1 MSLSC
6 TSGRSGPAR
15 NRVWRVALLLAGSL
29 ALGACGGSG
38 AAGSGGGSAPP
49 AALVTATPRI
59 ATTPAL
65 GGALVVSLSSATP
78 GAVITYT
85 TDGSAPTGASPRYQ
99 APFLVASA
107 QTVQALAQAPG
118 QSASAVAAQSL
129 AVSVAPGALVWSDE
143 FANPGTSPIAP
154 DPAVWTYDTGNGGFG
169 NAELET
175 YCAYG
180 SNAAPCQSSAANAY
194 VANDGLHI
202 VARNPAA
209 GVYTSA
215 RLKTQ
220 GLFSFRYGRLE
231 VMASVPE
238 AQGLW
243 PAIWTLG
250 NSIATVSWPASGEQD
265 VMEHVNAATTPDMVH
280 GSIHSPGADLSTAYS
295 FASGQ
300 NAAGLHAYGMIWSP
314 QQVAFYVDSPANV
327 YATYTAAQ
335 VTAMNGG
342 VWPFDNGQANFL
354 ILNLAVG
361 GSWPGAP
368 DGTTPWPSEM
378 VVKYVRI
385 YAN

>member
-1 MSLSC
+1 MRL
-6 TSGRSGPAR
+6 RIERP
-15 NRVWRVALLLAGSL
+15 VWRHFALAPLLSML
-29 ALGACGGSG
+29 CACGGSG
-38 AAGSGGGSAPP
+38 ATGSGSGGGPP
-49 AALVTATPRI
+49 AVAVTATPHI

-65 GGALVVSLSSATP
+65 GGAVVVSLSSATP
-78 GAVITYT
+78 GAAITYT
-85 TDGSAPTGASPRYQ
+85 TDGSAPTSASQIYQ
-99 APFLVASA
+99 APFLVTAS
-107 QTVQALAQAPG
+107 QTIQAQALASG
-118 QSASAVAAQSL
+118 QTASAVATQRL
-129 AVSVAPGALVWSDE
+129 ALSVAPGTLVWSDE
-143 FANPGTSPIAP
+143 FANAGTSPIAP
-154 DPAVWTYDTGNGGFG
+154 DPAVWRYDTGNGGFG
-169 NAELET
+169 NAELQT
-175 YCAYG
+175 YCAYD
-180 SNAAPCQSSAANAY
+180 SNVPPCQASAANAY
-194 VANDGLHI
+194 VAGDGLHI

-265 VMEHVNAATTPDMVH
+265 VMEHVNAASVPDRVH
-280 GSIHSPGADLSTAYS
+280 GSIHGPGADLSTSYS

-314 QQVAFYVDSPANV
+314 QQIAFYVDTPANV

-335 VTAMNGG
+335 VTAMHGG

-385 YAN
+385 YAD